1 MRVSGPPNAALRA
14 LNFCVGAT
22 PFSLS
27 SLGAVTGGPTQFEI
41 FVTSGVFFTC
51 SPGDVVSLSIGPSCP
66 QAADP
71 TDAPLLLGLVG
82 ASSTDGGATFDG
94 ALRLS
99 PAGAAAYAAT
109 APGPATHVELT
120 PLADHAANTVEA
132 GVQGG
137 TLTALS
143 SGMPSAVVELEA
155 TGESVIEVKA
165 TPRTGGLAAQTWA
178 QTWAVTVRRAAGTE
192 WATLAGRALPGWRP
206 RSGAGPQPA
215 SEPAAG
221 RPGRPGAWVPPG
233 PGFPDRRSRGQ

>member
-1 MRVSGPPNAALRA
+1 M
-14 LNFCVGAT
+14 
-22 PFSLS
+22 
-27 SLGAVTGGPTQFEI
+27 
-41 FVTSGVFFTC
+41 
-51 SPGDVVSLSIGPSCP
+51 D
-66 QAADP
+66 
-71 TDAPLLLGLVG
+71 
-82 ASSTDGGATFDG
+82 
-94 ALRLS
+94 
-99 PAGAAAYAAT
+99 
-109 APGPATHVELT
+109 LT

-155 TGESVIEVKA
+155 TGETVIEVKA
-165 TPRTGGLAAQTWA
+165 TPRTGGGAA

-192 WATLAGRALPGWRP
+192 RATLAGRALPGWRP